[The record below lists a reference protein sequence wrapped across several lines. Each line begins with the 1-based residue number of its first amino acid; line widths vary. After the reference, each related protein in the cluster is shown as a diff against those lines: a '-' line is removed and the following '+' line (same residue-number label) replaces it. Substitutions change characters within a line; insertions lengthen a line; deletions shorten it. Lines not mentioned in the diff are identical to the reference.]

1 MKIILKDINTLMPYD
16 NNPRKNDTAV
26 DRVAKSI
33 ETFGFRVP
41 IIIDANDIIVAG
53 HTRLKAAKKLGLKT
67 VPCLVADDLSPEQVK
82 AFRIADN
89 KVGEFAVWD
98 DEKLI
103 AEINELKEMD
113 FDFTTTGFDLID
125 IEKLTFDKDYD
136 KDNFEFEK
144 IEADSTGIIQYNI
157 IFNDE
162 QEQKTWHDFLLHLK
176 RTMPDYETI
185 SERLVAIALD
195 IMSNE

>member
-1 MKIILKDINTLMPYD
+1 MKIIQKDINTLIPYG
-16 NNPRKNDTAV
+16 NNPRKNDVAV

-33 ETFGFRVP
+33 EAFGFRVP
-41 IIIDANDIIVAG
+41 IIIDADDEIIAG
-53 HTRLKAAKKLGLKT
+53 HTRLKAAKQLGLKT
-67 VPCLVADDLSPEQVK
+67 VPCLVADDLTPEQIK

-89 KVGEFAVWD
+89 KVSEFAMWD

-103 AEINELKEMD
+103 AEINDLRAVD

-136 KDNFEFEK
+136 KDNFK
-144 IEADSTGIIQYNI
+144 YEATDADNAGIIQYNI

-176 RTMPDYETI
+176 RTMPDYDTI